1 MNHGL
6 TSVGLAIV
14 CETCESDIDFPDD
27 YADVGVC
34 RQCGVAFLVDAPSAG
49 LYERS
54 GSAGRVGA

>member
-27 YADVGVC
+27 YAEVGVC
-34 RQCGVAFLVDAPSAG
+34 RQCGVAFLVDAPASAA
-49 LYERS
+49 ETHAS
-54 GSAGRVGA
+54 